1 MEKIHIY
8 NLKYKM
14 KILLLSFV
22 TILALNI
29 NLAPDGIS
37 AARLDVP
44 WQGGG

>member
-8 NLKYKM
+8 NIKYKM

-29 NLAPDGIS
+29 NLAAEGIS
-37 AARLDVP
+37 AEMIDVP
-44 WQGGG
+44 WLGG